1 MKKNYFWDTKISNK
15 NVKKILKDEF
25 HPKFISFAALL
36 LSRTNETHKV
46 FAEYLDK
53 IIFCR
58 YWRKIKN
65 KMRKNKWNDTRIIFW
80 EEVYGVLLQKIDIKK
95 VKRAGEKRLP
105 VSEELVQFCNIIR
118 RRRKKI
124 GWTQKELA
132 KKTHL
137 SQQTISF
144 IENGYLNF
152 SFKTLMKIAEV
163 LDLKINIRPKDSQI
177 LEDEETKTVVDSSG
191 MSLQG

>member
-1 MKKNYFWDTKISNK
+1 MAKNYFWDKKISNK
-15 NVKKILKDEF
+15 NVKKILKDEL

-36 LSRTNETHKV
+36 LSRTNETHRV

-58 YWRKIKN
+58 HWRKIKN

-80 EEVYGVLLQKIDIKK
+80 EEVYSVLLKQIDITKIK
-95 VKRAGEKRLP
+95 CTREKRLP
-105 VSEELVQFCNIIR
+105 VSEELVQFCNVIR
-118 RRRKKI
+118 RKRKKI
-124 GWTQKELA
+124 GWTQKKLA

-152 SFKTLMKIAEV
+152 SFKTFMKIADV
-163 LDLKINIRPKDSQI
+163 LDLEIDLKPKDSQI
-177 LEDEETKTVVDSSG
+177 PDMGETVTK
-191 MSLQG
+191 